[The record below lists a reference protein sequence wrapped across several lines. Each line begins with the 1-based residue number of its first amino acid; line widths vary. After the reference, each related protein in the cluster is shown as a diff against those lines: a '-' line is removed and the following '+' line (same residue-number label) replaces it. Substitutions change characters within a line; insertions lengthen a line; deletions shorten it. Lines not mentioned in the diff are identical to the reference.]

1 MISRINRNSIS
12 SPKIIVLVFLIIG
25 AIFNGCS
32 EGGGVTSPEEPE
44 TGEPREITSSFE
56 SEDTSFL
63 PGEIQFIVVEDY
75 TLQVDEYEATIVNGS
90 ELVLYRYSEDEE
102 NKTLVFI
109 VPEEAAED
117 HEIQFTLDDQEQSL
131 SFTIEEYEVIE
142 NAEEFVL
149 SSKNIIY
156 QQLENAVNQT
166 QNEETK
172 QILQSA
178 LAELDKA
185 LEDFQTLENFEQKL
199 IAYILKENLGTNTTK
214 MNQSKTIDQCSDLS
228 TKLSES
234 PKRVAKVATLGVS
247 GGFLGGIK
255 GTIVNVFTTSSIFDE
270 LSNTI
275 DYLELF
281 IDNCIVPELK
291 MEAKSKIQNSNGFE
305 FTHNESQLFNVN
317 LTKSLDEEI
326 EAIIAETKESLGDL
340 LSILPSSWFNYL
352 FENDFIDE
360 EVANTALFS
369 VLEISDPDIKAT
381 YTSLDSEADFSF
393 SFNEDSIPV
402 ESRSFNFNY
411 GNEETSLNIE
421 ATLNP
426 PVPVA
431 YNLDFSTPTN
441 ETLIDTLKADY
452 AANFSIENKP
462 INGTVKLI
470 NAELG
475 IFEYTSNQDYEG
487 TDSFTFSASNANGNS
502 ESANVDIAIENLLDK
517 FKSAVLGKWL
527 VYGVEDGVES
537 GSPRNLVL

>member
-1 MISRINRNSIS
+1 MDF
-12 SPKIIVLVFLIIG
+12 LV
-25 AIFNGCS
+25 
-32 EGGGVTSPEEPE
+32 V
-44 TGEPREITSSFE
+44 
-56 SEDTSFL
+56 
-63 PGEIQFIVVEDY
+63 
-75 TLQVDEYEATIVNGS
+75 
-90 ELVLYRYSEDEE
+90 
-102 NKTLVFI
+102 
-109 VPEEAAED
+109 
-117 HEIQFTLDDQEQSL
+117 
-131 SFTIEEYEVIE
+131 
-142 NAEEFVL
+142 
-149 SSKNIIY
+149 
-156 QQLENAVNQT
+156 
-166 QNEETK
+166 
-172 QILQSA
+172 
-178 LAELDKA
+178 
-185 LEDFQTLENFEQKL
+185 
-199 IAYILKENLGTNTTK
+199 
-214 MNQSKTIDQCSDLS
+214 
-228 TKLSES
+228 
-234 PKRVAKVATLGVS
+234 
-247 GGFLGGIK
+247 K